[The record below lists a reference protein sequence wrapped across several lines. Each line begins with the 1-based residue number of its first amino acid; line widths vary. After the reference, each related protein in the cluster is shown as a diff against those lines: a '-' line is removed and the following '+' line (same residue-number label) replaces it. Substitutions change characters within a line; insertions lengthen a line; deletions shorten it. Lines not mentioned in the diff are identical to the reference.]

1 MAVIQPVSDVVR
13 GRHVNLHFSPEGVA
27 LQGRGR
33 KVQRRIQP
41 QAARYEDIAAVGL
54 AHGGRDLVITFIDE
68 RAPWAV
74 VGLPAMQAR
83 WVEEVLGEMLWRR
96 KQIEGPAFRTALAP
110 DDLAAAIA
118 PLSQPSGREPALLA
132 ELLLTQAM
140 LHGVTDLHL
149 LPTPGGYEAR
159 VRKDGQLLTLATV
172 PMEPGKRALARLKIM
187 AQMPAFPGRVSQT
200 GSLTCEVRDRSVH
213 VRLTSLPTVEGEKLT
228 ARLFDPTTRVV
239 DLPALGMSPT
249 VLDAVTAIC
258 AEPRGCLLVTG
269 PAGSGKSTTM
279 YACLEHIAAQTPPR
293 SLCTVEEPVEFRLD
307 GVDQT
312 EVNRGA
318 GLDFAEGLRTVLRQ
332 DPQVIMVGEI
342 RDRETAEIAVQAG
355 LTGHLIFSTIHA
367 PHSAG
372 VFARL
377 TDMGLEPYLVVS
389 SVTAVLAQ
397 RLVRRLCQACSQSYR
412 PSAEELAALGAL
424 AGDVSGVELRR
435 PGGCDDCGG
444 TGYRGRTGLFELL
457 PVSEA
462 LRQAILDKRPAHE
475 LERLASDT
483 VGASLWSAGWDKVRQ
498 GETTLAEVRAVLGK
512 PSS

>member
-1 MAVIQPVSDVVR
+1 MGVIQPVSDVIKGR
-13 GRHVNLHFSPEGVA
+13 GINLHFSPEGVA
-27 LQGRGR
+27 LLTRGW
-33 KVQRRIQP
+33 RRHVP
-41 QAARYEDIAAVGL
+41 PLAAGYEEMASVGVT
-54 AHGGRDLVITFIDE
+54 HGGRALVITFTDE
-68 RAPWAV
+68 RPPWAV
-74 VGLPAMQAR
+74 LGLRPAQAK
-83 WVEEVLGEMLWRR
+83 WAEEVISEVLWRR
-96 KQIEGPAFRTALAP
+96 QQADAPAFKSALSAA
-110 DDLAAAIA
+110 DLAAAIA
-118 PLSQPSGREPALLA
+118 PLAKPSGPEPALLA
-132 ELLLTQAM
+132 EMLLAQAV
-140 LHGVTDLHL
+140 LHEVTDLHL
-149 LPTPGGYEAR
+149 LPTPEGYEAR
-159 VRKDGQLLTLATV
+159 VRKDGQLLHLAAV
-172 PMEPGKRALARLKIM
+172 PLEVGRRVLARLKIL
-187 AQMPAFPGRVSQT
+187 AQMPAFPGRISQT
-200 GSLTCEVRDRSVH
+200 GSLAYEVGHRRVQ

-239 DLPALGMSPT
+239 NLPSLGMSPA
-249 VLDAVTAIC
+249 VLAAVTAIC

-293 SLCTVEEPVEFRLD
+293 SLCTVEEPVEFRLE

-355 LTGHLIFSTIHA
+355 LTGHLVFSTIHA
-367 PHSAG
+367 PHSGG

-397 RLVRRLCQACSQSYR
+397 RLVRRLCAACAR
-412 PSAEELAALGAL
+412 PYQPSREELADLGAL
-424 AGDVSGVELRR
+424 APDLAGANLRQA
-435 PGGCDDCGG
+435 GGCDECGG

-457 PVSEA
+457 PVDEA
-462 LRQAILDKRPAHE
+462 LRVAILDNRPAHE
-475 LERLASDT
+475 LERLAAASA
-483 VGASLWSAGWDKVRQ
+483 VASLWSAGWDKVRQ

-512 PSS
+512 PSL